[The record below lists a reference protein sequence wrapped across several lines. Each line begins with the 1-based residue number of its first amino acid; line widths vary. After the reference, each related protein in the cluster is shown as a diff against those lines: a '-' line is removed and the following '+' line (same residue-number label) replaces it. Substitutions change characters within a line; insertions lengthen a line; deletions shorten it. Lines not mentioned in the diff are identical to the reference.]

1 MSTSA
6 TDFRLRAAKT
16 ALVYLVV
23 TIACALFGA
32 IYELFSHEV
41 YSFYMIYAFAFPL
54 CGGVAPYLLL
64 SLPSKLQKRDEYDR
78 LTGHAGIA
86 TLTVGSLISGILE
99 IYGTTNRWVL
109 LYWPVGALLV
119 LCSFFQVSKYFIP
132 DKADDIENINQY
144 DNLLPPCSFAKEWI
158 LKTQVVDADADN
170 AICYELALTDENG
183 KSVSLPENSVLI
195 LPYPT
200 GITAEDAEE
209 YEFVVINRQHTGVD
223 IYSTQNKILKRT
235 KCGLELTIPSVSP
248 FGYYQGAHIKE

>member
-6 TDFRLRAAKT
+6 TNFRLRAAKT

-23 TIACALFGA
+23 TTACALFGA

-64 SLPSKLQKRDEYDR
+64 SLSSKLQMSDDYDR
-78 LTGHAGIA
+78 LTGHTGIA
-86 TLTVGSLISGILE
+86 TLTVGSLMSGILE

-119 LCSFFQVSKYFIP
+119 LCSVFQVSKYFIP
-132 DKADDIENINQY
+132 DKVEDIENINQY
-144 DNLLPPCSFAKEWI
+144 NNLLPPCSFAKEWI
-158 LKTQVVDADADN
+158 LKTQIVDADADN
-170 AICYELALTDENG
+170 AICYELTFADENG

-209 YEFVVINRQHTGVD
+209 YEFVVINRVHTGVD
-223 IYSTQNKILKRT
+223 IYSTQNKMLKRT
-235 KCGLELTIPSVSP
+235 KCGLELTVPAVSL
-248 FGYYQGAHIKE
+248 FGCCQGSHVKE